1 MRGGCQIVGT
11 NGGEV
16 ALTEL
21 GQRGGF
27 VVVGEHAEV
36 DAPGDHPVL
45 DVMHRVGDVVSPIHD
60 LGLQAGPICGRAVAH
75 PLGGAAVDVVE
86 AELATMPI
94 PRPRVFGDRIQP
106 GPSQIQADA
115 MPVQVKNFGLQA
127 GQDPEVLR
135 ISLEAAIPRR
145 ELVEGLLAVVAVRRV
160 PDVVGQTGH
169 VDEVGIAAQFDRH
182 PPADLGD
189 LQRMR
194 QSGTGCVS
202 FPWPDD
208 LCLVREPTKR
218 GTMQNPGAIP
228 GEVGAALTLGARQ
241 ARDLRRLGHHPLAVE
256 IVVGILLS
264 HRRPVCQPQAAVP
277 RSALHGLPWD
287 PARRRA
293 RLSSMSTLRRSVA
306 VFMAMLIT
314 GLTGLVVAPSATAQ
328 PPFRLS
334 GYITDNAGALNG
346 SGRAAI
352 QTATGKLYSD
362 RHIQLW
368 VVFVDDFS
376 GQPAVSWTENTRAA
390 SDLGDFD
397 AILAVATV
405 DHSYAFLVPHRVQ
418 TIGGSQVD
426 DLRRNQIEPALRRGD
441 WSGAAVAA
449 ANGLDRRQQ
458 PASAA
463 PLLIGLGVILAAAL
477 ALYVFTRYRRRRRR
491 AAELAAAKRVDSTD
505 PDALAALSLGALDDL
520 SRWKVVDVDNAV
532 RTSANELALTIEEF
546 GEQRT
551 QPFTGAVDKAKAALS
566 QAFTVRQQL
575 DDAIPETRAQRR
587 ELVVNA
593 PSRLDALTQQVV
605 DLTARIAPAE
615 QRMTELHNE
624 FDSAALASV
633 ATNVTTAKD
642 RLAFADQNLSR
653 ARELAARPVSGE
665 QSGLVDAVH
674 AAESSLGQA
683 RSLLD
688 AVDSAAND
696 IRHAVA
702 TLPSLIADVQSGIEH
717 ANTALQ
723 NTQQAKAPHLR
734 DLASARTGVAQAL
747 DLARTNG
754 SSDPLASFTG
764 LTKANAD
771 LSGLLA
777 TVAEEQAT
785 AERLTRTL
793 EQALFTAQSR
803 VHAVSEYIDNRR
815 GSIGPEARTRLA
827 EAGRQIEAAQD
838 KKASDL
844 SEATTHANNA
854 ASLAAQAQSLAE
866 ADVQS
871 AQRAYTSRYGSGNQ
885 TGAMMGGIII
895 GDMLGGA
902 MRGGFGGGGFGGGWG
917 PTSFGGSG
925 SDGGFM
931 GGGGRF

>member
-1 MRGGCQIVGT
+1 
-11 NGGEV
+11 
-16 ALTEL
+16 
-21 GQRGGF
+21 
-27 VVVGEHAEV
+27 
-36 DAPGDHPVL
+36 
-45 DVMHRVGDVVSPIHD
+45 
-60 LGLQAGPICGRAVAH
+60 
-75 PLGGAAVDVVE
+75 
-86 AELATMPI
+86 
-94 PRPRVFGDRIQP
+94 
-106 GPSQIQADA
+106 
-115 MPVQVKNFGLQA
+115 
-127 GQDPEVLR
+127 
-135 ISLEAAIPRR
+135 
-145 ELVEGLLAVVAVRRV
+145 
-160 PDVVGQTGH
+160 
-169 VDEVGIAAQFDRH
+169 
-182 PPADLGD
+182 
-189 LQRMR
+189 
-194 QSGTGCVS
+194 
-202 FPWPDD
+202 
-208 LCLVREPTKR
+208 
-218 GTMQNPGAIP
+218 
-228 GEVGAALTLGARQ
+228 
-241 ARDLRRLGHHPLAVE
+241 
-256 IVVGILLS
+256 
-264 HRRPVCQPQAAVP
+264 
-277 RSALHGLPWD
+277 
-287 PARRRA
+287 
-293 RLSSMSTLRRSVA
+293 MSTLRRSVA

-314 GLTGLVVAPSATAQ
+314 ALVVAPSATAQ

-334 GYITDNAGALNG
+334 GYITDNAGALSG

-352 QTATGKLYSD
+352 QSASGKLYSD

-397 AILAVATV
+397 AVLAVATV

-418 TIGGSQVD
+418 TISSGQVD

-449 ANGLDRRQQ
+449 ANGLDRGQQ

-463 PLLIGLGVILAAAL
+463 PLLIGLAVILVAAL
-477 ALYVFTRYRRRRRR
+477 VLYVFIRYRRRRRR
-491 AAELAAAKRVDSTD
+491 AAELAAAKRVDATD

-551 QPFTGAVDKAKAALS
+551 QPFTQAVDNAKAALS
-566 QAFTVRQQL
+566 HAFTVRQQL

-587 ELVVNA
+587 ELLTEVIVAAARADVELESQREAFEAMRDLVVNA

-605 DLTARIAPAE
+605 DLTARIAPAD

-642 RLAFADQNLSR
+642 RLAFAEQNLSR
-653 ARELAARPVSGE
+653 GRELAAKPVSGE

-702 TLPSLIADVQSGIEH
+702 TLPSLIADIQSGIEH

-723 NTQQAKAPHLR
+723 NAQQTKAPHLR
-734 DLASARTGVAQAL
+734 DLASARSTAAQAL
-747 DLARTNG
+747 DLARANG
-754 SSDPLASFTG
+754 ASDPLASFTG

-771 LSGLLA
+771 LTGLLA
-777 TVAEEQAT
+777 TVAEEQAAT
-785 AERLTRTL
+785 ERLTRTL

-827 EAGRQIEAAQD
+827 EASRQIDAAQD
-838 KKASDL
+838 KKATDL
-844 SEATTHANNA
+844 NEAITHANNA

-866 ADVQS
+866 SDVQS
-871 AQRAYTSRYGSGNQ
+871 AQRAYTSRYGGGDQ

-895 GDMLGGA
+895 GDILSGGLGG
-902 MRGGFGGGGFGGGWG
+902 GGWGGGFGGGWG

-925 SDGGFM
+925 SSDGGFM